1 MDPLSADDTTLLQ
14 RAGAHGF
21 PALEQ
26 LTSEAVQQLTQE
38 HGVDFAT
45 AVLFDRLCKA
55 PQHAEFI
62 ASVQA
67 AMAAPAT
74 SLPARDWKIAIV
86 PGALYLE
93 RPDLGGDGKIVR
105 EAAAAFGVK
114 NMLVPL
120 ASRGSVT
127 ENAERLANW
136 LLQRPDEK
144 LVLVSLSKGS
154 TDLKRAL
161 ARPDAAEAFRNVVA
175 WVNVCGPMDGTQMA
189 NWLLDNRFRAA
200 LLKLQYR
207 LQRRDLAFI
216 TELRRDHHPAAVTLI
231 PGLPLLSLIGFP
243 LQRHLTARL
252 SRFCHGIISRLGPND
267 GTVLLTDAIQW
278 PGEIFPVW
286 GADHYFRPESTARA
300 LLHAVLSILTERLS
314 HPPA

>member
-1 MDPLSADDTTLLQ
+1 MDSLPPQETALLQ
-14 RAGAHGF
+14 RAAAYDA
-21 PALEQ
+21 PPLEQ
-26 LTSEAVQQLTQE
+26 LTSAALQRLTRE
-38 HGVDFAT
+38 EGVDFAT

-62 ASVQA
+62 AKVKMG
-67 AMAAPAT
+67 MAATAT
-74 SLPARDWKIAIV
+74 SLPAVGWKIAIV

-105 EAAAAFGVK
+105 EVAATLGVTT
-114 NMLVPL
+114 MVVPL

-127 ENAERLANW
+127 ENAERLASW

-154 TDLKRAL
+154 TDLKRTL
-161 ARPDAAEAFRNVVA
+161 TRPDAAEVFRNVVA
-175 WVNVCGPMDGTQMA
+175 WVNVCGPLDGTQIV
-189 NWLLDNRFRAA
+189 NWLLDHRIRKA

-207 LQRRDLAFI
+207 LQRRDFAFI
-216 TELRRDHHPAAVTLI
+216 TELRRAEPAPVKLV
-231 PGLPLLSLIGFP
+231 PGMALLSLSGFP
-243 LQRHLTARL
+243 LQSHLTTRL

-267 GTVLLTDAIQW
+267 GTVLLADAMQW

-300 LLHAVLSILTERLS
+300 LLHAVFSILTQRLS
-314 HPPA
+314 YLPA